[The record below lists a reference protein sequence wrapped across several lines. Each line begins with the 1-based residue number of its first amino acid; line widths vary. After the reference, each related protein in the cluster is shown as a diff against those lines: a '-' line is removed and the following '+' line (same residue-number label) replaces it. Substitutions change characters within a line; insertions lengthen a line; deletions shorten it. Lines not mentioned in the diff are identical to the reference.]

1 MKRSFN
7 AIASH
12 EDDAELFSNTHAD
25 HAYNEEAGSPTHS
38 DNDNGNAS
46 DSDCGSDQKSRK
58 KRNAY
63 QKISDDIR
71 VSLLEA
77 VQNGETLK
85 AAAKRYKINYSSAK
99 SILHTYRKEGRI
111 LKKSAQERTT
121 KKKFGGASENKP
133 SATKPTKS
141 FKKENTQADENA
153 YKQSKSFEP
162 LTKKVKTETVSSNFV
177 DEVVPLGK
185 VDNNRNKDVPSYE
198 DHHEGHGNTKT
209 LPIIPIIAPHEHEG
223 HADMHF
229 MNSRNAS
236 RKNSMHQFKLFDNFH
251 AMNFSDIAF
260 PDFNHMPGDSHD
272 FMNYRRLSRDFDS
285 FNDMVSALHGKN
297 GQHEEHQHDP
307 SAFLGQKSHVHGDD
321 KHGKV
326 ENMMDFEDHG
336 EPTGN
341 CPLRSFMDTQRMFR
355 NALRKASFLSYG
367 SNTGYRKGS
376 FDLMF

>member
-1 MKRSFN
+1 MKRSFT

-12 EDDAELFSNTHAD
+12 EDDAEVFNAGQED
-25 HAYNEEAGSPTHS
+25 YIEENGSPAHS
-38 DNDNGNAS
+38 DNNDNAS
-46 DSDCGSDQKSRK
+46 ESDCGSDGKSRK

-111 LKKSAQERTT
+111 LKKSAQERTA

-133 SATKPTKS
+133 SATKPTKTV
-141 FKKENTQADENA
+141 KKETAQADENS
-153 YKQSKSFEP
+153 YKQSKAIEP
-162 LTKKVKTETVSSNFV
+162 MTKKVKTEAASSTAE
-177 DEVVPLGK
+177 EVLPLGK
-185 VDNNRNKDVPSYE
+185 VDNNRVQSHE
-198 DHHEGHGNTKT
+198 DHHESHGRNF
-209 LPIIPIIAPHEHEG
+209 PIIPIPHEHEG
-223 HADMHF
+223 QMDMHF
-229 MNSRNAS
+229 MNS

-251 AMNFSDIAF
+251 PMNFSDMHF
-260 PDFNHMPGDSHD
+260 PDFNHMPSDAHD
-272 FMNYRRLSRDFDS
+272 FQNYRRLSRDFDS
-285 FNDMVSALHGKN
+285 FNDMVSALHGKP
-297 GQHEEHQHDP
+297 GQHEEHLHDP
-307 SAFLGQKSHVHGDD
+307 NMFLGPKSHVHGDD
-321 KHGKV
+321 KHGKT
-326 ENMMDFEDHG
+326 ENVMDFDDHG
-336 EPTGN
+336 EATGN

-367 SNTGYRKGS
+367 SNTGFRKGS

>member
-12 EDDAELFSNTHAD
+12 EEEEADVFSNANAG
-25 HAYNEEAGSPTHS
+25 HAYIEEGASPAHS
-38 DNDNGNAS
+38 DNNDNGS
-46 DSDCGSDQKSRK
+46 ESDCSDQKSRK

-71 VSLLEA
+71 VNLLEA

-121 KKKFGGASENKP
+121 KKKFGGASENKH
-133 SATKPTKS
+133 AIAKTAKPA
-141 FKKENTQADENA
+141 KKENAQVDENS
-153 YKQSKSFEP
+153 YKQSKPFEP
-162 LTKKVKTETVSSNFV
+162 MGKKVKTEAASSTHIE
-177 DEVVPLGK
+177 EVLPLGK
-185 VDNNRNKDVPSYE
+185 VDNNRNKDVHSYE
-198 DHHEGHGNTKT
+198 DNTKT
-209 LPIIPIIAPHEHEG
+209 LPIIPIVTPHEHEG
-223 HADMHF
+223 PADMHF

-251 AMNFSDIAF
+251 SMNFSELAF
-260 PDFNHMPGDSHD
+260 PDFNHMPGDAHD
-272 FMNYRRLSRDFDS
+272 FMNYRRFSRDFGL
-285 FNDMVSALHGKN
+285 FNDTLHGKS
-297 GQHEEHQHDP
+297 GHHEEHFHDP
-307 SAFLGQKSHVHGDD
+307 SAFLGPKTHEHGDD
-321 KHGKV
+321 KHGKT
-326 ENMMDFEDHG
+326 ENTMDFEDHG
-336 EPTGN
+336 EASGN
-341 CPLRSFMDTQRMFR
+341 CPLKSFMDTQRMFR

-367 SNTGYRKGS
+367 SNTGFRKGS

>member
-12 EDDAELFSNTHAD
+12 EDDADVYSNANAGHG
-25 HAYNEEAGSPTHS
+25 YIEESASPAHS
-38 DNDNGNAS
+38 INNDNDNGS
-46 DSDCGSDQKSRK
+46 DSECGSDGKSRK

-121 KKKFGGASENKP
+121 KKKFGGASENKQ

-141 FKKENTQADENA
+141 VRKETADENA
-153 YKQSKSFEP
+153 YKQSKPLET
-162 LTKKVKTETVSSNFV
+162 LTKKVKTDTVSNMNAE
-177 DEVVPLGK
+177 EVLPLGK
-185 VDNNRNKDVPSYE
+185 VDNNRNKDVHS
-198 DHHEGHGNTKT
+198 HEEHYDYHGKS
-209 LPIIPIIAPHEHEG
+209 LPIIPIVTPHEHEG
-223 HADMHF
+223 PVDMHF

-236 RKNSMHQFKLFDNFH
+236 RKNSMHQFKLFDNYH
-251 AMNFSDIAF
+251 SMNFSDIAF
-260 PDFNHMPGDSHD
+260 PDFNHMPGDAHD
-272 FMNYRRLSRDFDS
+272 FINYRRLSKDFDS
-285 FNDMVSALHGKN
+285 FNDMVTALHGKP
-297 GQHEEHQHDP
+297 GQHEEHVHDP
-307 SAFLGQKSHVHGDD
+307 SAFLGPKSHAHGDD
-321 KHGKV
+321 KHGKI
-326 ENMMDFEDHG
+326 ENMMDFDDHHG
-336 EPTGN
+336 DANNN

>member
-1 MKRSFN
+1 MKRSFT

-12 EDDAELFSNTHAD
+12 EDDADVFSTTNAHD
-25 HAYNEEAGSPTHS
+25 YIEENGSPAHS
-38 DNDNGNAS
+38 DNNDNGS
-46 DSDCGSDQKSRK
+46 ESDCSDQKSRK

-121 KKKFGGASENKP
+121 KKKFGGASENKQ
-133 SATKPTKS
+133 SATKSSKTV
-141 FKKENTQADENA
+141 KKENAQVDENS
-153 YKQSKSFEP
+153 YKQSKPLET
-162 LTKKVKTETVSSNFV
+162 LTKKVKTEAVSSHAE
-177 DEVVPLGK
+177 EVLPLGK
-185 VDNNRNKDVPSYE
+185 VDNNRQSHE
-198 DHHEGHGNTKT
+198 DHHSKT
-209 LPIIPIIAPHEHEG
+209 LPIIPIVAPHEHEG
-223 HADMHF
+223 PMDMHF
-229 MNSRNAS
+229 MNSRNVS

-251 AMNFSDIAF
+251 SMNFSDIAF
-260 PDFNHMPGDSHD
+260 PDFNHMPGDAHD
-272 FMNYRRLSRDFDS
+272 FQNYRRLSRDFDS
-285 FNDMVSALHGKN
+285 FNDMVSALHGKP
-297 GQHEEHQHDP
+297 GQHEEHLHDP
-307 SAFLGQKSHVHGDD
+307 SIFLGPKSHVHGDD
-321 KHGKV
+321 KHGKTDNV
-326 ENMMDFEDHG
+326 MDFDDHG
-336 EPTGN
+336 EATGN

-367 SNTGYRKGS
+367 SNTGFRKGS